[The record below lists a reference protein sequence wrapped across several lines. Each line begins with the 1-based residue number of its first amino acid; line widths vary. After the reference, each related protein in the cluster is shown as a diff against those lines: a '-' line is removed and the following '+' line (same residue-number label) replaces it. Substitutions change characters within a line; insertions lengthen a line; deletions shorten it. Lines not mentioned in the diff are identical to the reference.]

1 MSDSK
6 NSIVTEFVGKI
17 LVAKNAQAAEEFMV
31 IARVEALI
39 AGWGQKEAVRRAH
52 AYVEAGADAILI
64 HSKSST
70 PDEIVRFAKEWDFSA
85 PLVIV
90 PTTYPMLTLE
100 EIKQLGIKIKNILR
114 ELGIATAE
122 EIYKK
127 VAFTRIPET
136 DMG

>member
-1 MSDSK
+1 
-6 NSIVTEFVGKI
+6 
-17 LVAKNAQAAEEFMV
+17 
-31 IARVEALI
+31 
-39 AGWGQKEAVRRAH
+39 
-52 AYVEAGADAILI
+52 
-64 HSKSST
+64 T